1 MKARNPV
8 RRTLYQPEEEV
19 VRARG
24 RIVAVECN
32 QEGSFRRSV
41 KLEPTGFGRQIAAP

>member
-8 RRTLYQPEEEV
+8 KRPLHQPEEEV

-24 RIVAVECN
+24 RIVVMECN
-32 QEGSFRRSV
+32 QEGSFKRSV
-41 KLEPTGFGRQIAAP
+41 KPEPKGFGRQIAAP